1 MKGKPYILLS
11 LIFSIHHLCSHAQL
25 KPVYHFQIDDSLQK
39 KEYYIQASEQQRK
52 LISSLGKEYR
62 EDYKYIYEGRFELVT
77 ELFNGTKTV
86 TDQKVHQYLQQVLKD
101 ITDANP
107 ELKALTIRL
116 FFSRDSWPNA
126 YSIGEGTLLVN
137 AGLFVYL
144 ENEAQLVYIIC
155 HELAHLYLD
164 HSNKKIKKNVET
176 LNSEAFK
183 KEIKRISK
191 QEYNAGRQL
200 DSLIKNISYG
210 FLRHSRENET
220 EADQYALRFIKNTN
234 YDSKAIISCLQLLD
248 KVDDSSFYKPL
259 VLEQV
264 FNFNEYP
271 FKKRWVQKESVLFG
285 QMVNDDSP
293 LSAKEKDSLKTHP
306 DCDKRIDLL
315 RESVQSTTAGKF
327 FITDESYFNQLKK
340 DFLVEITEQLFK
352 SNALSRNLYLS
363 LQMLQQQENLQF
375 AIFSVARCLN
385 MLYEAQKNHWLGKAT
400 VKENREYTNDYN
412 LLLRMID
419 RLKLDEIAD
428 LSYSF
433 CRYYQVLME
442 GYEGFDNEFKKAR
455 KLITQK

>member
-1 MKGKPYILLS
+1 MNRRQHTLLS
-11 LIFSIHHLCSHAQL
+11 FIFSIHQLCSYAQL
-25 KPVYHFQIDDSLQK
+25 KPVYHFQVDDSLQK
-39 KEYYIQASEQQRK
+39 KEYYAQGSEQQKK
-52 LISSLGKEYR
+52 LIGSLSKEYR
-62 EDYKYIYEGRFELVT
+62 EDFKYIYEGRFELVS
-77 ELFNGTKTV
+77 ELFKGTKTV
-86 TDQKVHQYLQQVLKD
+86 TDRKAHQYLQQVLKD
-101 ITDANP
+101 ITDVNP

-116 FFSRDSWPNA
+116 LFSRDSWPNA
-126 YSIGEGTLLVN
+126 YSIGEGTLVVN

-155 HELAHLYLD
+155 HELAHLCLD
-164 HSNKKIKKNVET
+164 HSNKRIKQNVET
-176 LNSEAFK
+176 LNSEVFK

-200 DSLIKNISYG
+200 DSLVKNISYG
-210 FLRHSRENET
+210 FLRHNRESEE
-220 EADQYALRFIKNTN
+220 EADRYAFRFMKKTN
-234 YDSKAIISCLQLLD
+234 YDCKAIISCLQLLD
-248 KVDDSSFYKPL
+248 KADDSSFYKPL
-259 VLEQV
+259 ALEQV

-315 RESVQSTTAGKF
+315 RDSVQGIKPGKL

-352 SNALSRNLYLS
+352 KTALSRNLYLS
-363 LQMLQQQENLQF
+363 LQMLQQKENLQF
-375 AIFSVARCLN
+375 AVLSVARCLN
-385 MLYEAQKNHWLGKAT
+385 KLYEAQKNHWLGT
-400 VKENREYTNDYN
+400 VTTKESRDYPQDFN

-428 LSYSF
+428 LNFNF

-442 GYEGFDNEFKKAR
+442 GYRGFDEEFKKAR
-455 KLITQK
+455 ELVSQ